1 MKAILLSVR
10 QEPALNIMNGTKTRE
25 LRKTIPH
32 GFVGWVYVYVTKAKR
47 YGDIFVRWSDEILR
61 NYKGTPKYEILGYE
75 AIGGDNTLLNG
86 RVVARFWFDEHEII
100 EWWMSD
106 VECPVNDEENVII
119 ENYLKK
125 SYLTKT
131 ELNAYGKGK
140 PLYAWH
146 IKRLEIFDKPME
158 LKDFMFDAKVWNQAY
173 HAFEEVPR
181 ELHRAPQSWQ
191 YVGVKE

>member
-1 MKAILLSVR
+1 MIRTLK
-10 QEPALNIMNGTKTRE
+10 G
-25 LRKTIPH
+25 TIP
-32 GFVGWVYVYVTKAKR
+32 F
-47 YGDIFVRWSDEILR
+47 
-61 NYKGTPKYEILGYE
+61 
-75 AIGGDNTLLNG
+75 
-86 RVVARFWFDEHEII
+86 RFWFDEHEII

-106 VECPVNDEENVII
+106 VECPLNDEENVII
-119 ENYLKK
+119 GNYLKK

-140 PLYAWH
+140 PLYAWL

-158 LKDFMFDAKVWNQAY
+158 LKDFMFDAKIWNPAY